1 MRLPVRS
8 TGGFWLLLGA
18 LLLVASGR
26 LLCWVAVACL
36 VHELGHA
43 AAIRLLGGRV
53 GPLRLTGVGAQLR
66 PERARLFT
74 YAEECAIAAA
84 GPAASLLLAGLAG
97 TWARQ
102 TGSLDAYLLTGV
114 SLALGAFNL
123 LPAGAL
129 DGGRILRAALC
140 LLRGPET
147 GARWG
152 RWLTCGVAGTLGL
165 LGLWAWRCCGNF
177 TLLLCAAWLGLARG
191 RGDA

>member
-1 MRLPVRS
+1 M
-8 TGGFWLLLGA
+8 
-18 LLLVASGR
+18 
-26 LLCWVAVACL
+26 
-36 VHELGHA
+36 
-43 AAIRLLGGRV
+43 
-53 GPLRLTGVGAQLR
+53 
-66 PERARLFT
+66 
-74 YAEECAIAAA
+74 
-84 GPAASLLLAGLAG
+84 
-97 TWARQ
+97 
-102 TGSLDAYLLTGV
+102 

-152 RWLTCGVAGTLGL
+152 RWLTCGVAGALGL